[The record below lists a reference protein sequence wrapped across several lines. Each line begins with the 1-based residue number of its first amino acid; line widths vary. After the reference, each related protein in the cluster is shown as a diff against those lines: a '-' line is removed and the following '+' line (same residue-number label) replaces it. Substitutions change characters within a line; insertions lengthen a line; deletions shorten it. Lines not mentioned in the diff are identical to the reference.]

1 MISNWSQKNQQR
13 ATQLL
18 EQYPEERSA
27 VMPLLYIAA
36 LEHGYVSDDAMRE
49 VAELTG
55 LSSAQVQAVASFY
68 TMYKRAPVGRYL
80 VSVCTSIS
88 CYLRDADAVLSAIED
103 ETGVLDGETTPDRLI
118 SVEHVE
124 CAGACGGAPAV
135 CVNWELVEGLEPDKA
150 RELIRW
156 LREAKPEVV
165 LGDELQVLF
174 GGRESFDWGPK
185 ELEGAIAPLPAFDPY
200 GTARAEE
207 R

>member
-1 MISNWSQKNQQR
+1 MISHWSQKNQQR
-13 ATQLL
+13 AARLL
-18 EQYPEERSA
+18 EQYPEKRSA
-27 VMPLLYIAA
+27 AMPLLYVAA

-68 TMYKRAPVGRYL
+68 TMYKRDPVGRFL

-88 CYLRDADAVLSAIED
+88 CYLRGADAVLAAIED
-103 ETGVLDGETTPDRLI
+103 EIGVLDGETTPDGLI
-118 SVEHVE
+118 SLEHVE

-135 CVNWELVEGLEPDKA
+135 CVNWELVEGLEPEKA

-165 LGDELQVLF
+165 LGDELQMLF
-174 GGRESFDWGPK
+174 GGRQSFDWGPK

-200 GTARAEE
+200 GTARTEE